1 MKIRVDGEINL
12 SYVQNLSLLFF
23 PGMKFSQSEEETPE
37 IPAADVTVRRDEDGY
52 YSKVTLRLL
61 GNVAQGENKTLF
73 DPLYTEER
81 IKKIAVGA
89 AYYNA
94 GRKLLDY
101 DPPWG
106 ILTGI
111 RPAKIA
117 GNLYKSLNNKLHV
130 RRALIK
136 DYLLSPKKAMLV
148 TKVAVNEQKLLNKY
162 GKDTCSLYISIPF
175 CPTRC
180 AYCSFVSYS
189 TPRLLSMI
197 PDYLACLERD
207 IADMVQVIKA
217 RGQRIVTVYVGGGT
231 PTTLSAD
238 QIRQLI
244 AVIAKHV
251 DLSSLAEFTIEAG
264 RPDTIT
270 ADKLDVMTEGG
281 VNRISINPQTL
292 NDEVLRGIG
301 RCHTTDDFF
310 SAYYMARD
318 RYNFDINVDLIA
330 GLPGDSFMSF
340 SKTVDQIIHLAP
352 ENLTIHTLCAKKAAD
367 MLKSG
372 FNVFSRSSAEAVK
385 SVDYSQV
392 AAMNAGYHPYY
403 LYRQKNTVA
412 NLENVGFAFPG
423 HEGIYNALIMA
434 DEHDIYAVGAAA
446 VSKIIGSDG
455 KIHRSSMPKYPYE
468 YLETEANAEQREA
481 YFSTIAQ
488 IE

>member
-1 MKIRVDGEINL
+1 MKICIEGDINV

-23 PGMKFSQSEEETPE
+23 PGAKFSQNEEISDENPYAQV
-37 IPAADVTVRRDEDGY
+37 IVRKDEDGY
-52 YSKVTLRLL
+52 YSFVTLKFA
-61 GNVAQGENKTLF
+61 GNTATGENKTKF
-73 DPLYTEER
+73 DELYTEER

-117 GNLYKSLNNKLHV
+117 GNLYKSLSNKLFV
-130 RRALIK
+130 RRALVK
-136 DYLLSPKKAMLV
+136 DYLLSPKKSMLV
-148 TKVAVNEQKLLNKY
+148 TKVAVSEQKLLSKY

-197 PDYLACLERD
+197 PDYLLCLEKD
-207 IADMVQVIKA
+207 IEDIVKVIKQ
-217 RGQRIVTVYVGGGT
+217 RGQRIVTIYVGGGT
-231 PTTLSAD
+231 PTTLTAD
-238 QIRQLI
+238 QLRQLLS
-244 AVIAKHV
+244 VIAKHV
-251 DLSSLAEFTIEAG
+251 NVAELDEFTVEAG
-264 RPDTIT
+264 RPDTIS
-270 ADKLDVMTEGG
+270 ADKLDALTEGG
-281 VNRISINPQTL
+281 VTRISINPQTL
-292 NDEVLRGIG
+292 NDEVLRGVG
-301 RCHTTDDFF
+301 RCHTADDFF
-310 SAYYMARD
+310 RAYYLAKD
-318 RYNFDINVDLIA
+318 RCTFDINVDLIA
-330 GLPGDSFMSF
+330 GLPGDSFSSF
-340 SKTVDQIIHLAP
+340 SKTVDQIIHLSP
-352 ENLTIHTLCAKKAAD
+352 ENITIHTLCAKKAAD

-412 NLENVGFAFPG
+412 NLENVGFAYPG
-423 HEGIYNALIMA
+423 HEGRYNALIMA

-446 VSKIIGSDG
+446 VSKIISSSG
-455 KIHRSSMPKYPYE
+455 KIERVFMPKYPYE
-468 YLETEANAEQREA
+468 YLATDEETRAS
-481 YFSTIAQ
+481 YFHQLMMID
-488 IE
+488 